1 MMSRVVIINGDD
13 LGLTRAV
20 SDGIFQAHENGL
32 LTSASL
38 MVNQQ
43 ATEFAVRQLARYPNL
58 GVGIHLNLCQGRPVL
73 RPQVVPS
80 LVGSDG
86 RFLAPKDMQA
96 RLMTW
101 RVSSKEIEAEYR
113 AQIRLARAMGVDPT
127 HADSHHHMHL
137 FFAAVAPFRR
147 ALVAEGIR
155 WIRACRIRRRP
166 PTTRVG
172 GPHSGSTLRRLGILA
187 YMEFLSSGPFRSFR
201 SPNYRIETR
210 RAAFPSNVDSMI
222 KAWAEAF
229 QSLEENGVF
238 ELVCHPGCSDP
249 ESRQADRI
257 HDKRVCELNLLT
269 APGFKELPTKYGIDL
284 ASYAGLASNQ
294 VRAFAAQG
302 AA

>member
-1 MMSRVVIINGDD
+1 MSRVLIINGDD

-20 SDGIFQAHENGL
+20 SDGIFQAHANGL

-38 MVNQQ
+38 MVNQP
-43 ATEFAVRQLARYPNL
+43 ATEFAVQQLARHLNL

-73 RPQVVPS
+73 GPRAVPS

-86 RFLAPKDMQA
+86 RFLAPNEMQA

-101 RVSSKEIEAEYR
+101 RVSRKEIEAEYR
-113 AQIRLARAMGVDPT
+113 AQIALARAMGVDPI
-127 HADSHHHMHL
+127 HADSHHHLHL
-137 FFAAVAPFRR
+137 YFAAVAPFRR
-147 ALVAEGIR
+147 ALEAEGIQ
-155 WIRACRIRRRP
+155 WIRACRIRQLPRTR
-166 PTTRVG
+166 RVG
-172 GPHSGSTLRRLGILA
+172 GPHSGSALRRLGVLA

-201 SPNYRIETR
+201 APNYRIETP
-210 RAAFPSNVDSMI
+210 RAAAPSIVESMI
-222 KAWAEAF
+222 KAWAAAF
-229 QSLEENGVF
+229 ESLEENGIF

-249 ESRQADRI
+249 ESRLTDRI
-257 HDKRVCELNLLT
+257 HDKRVRELALLT
-269 APGFKELPTKYGIDL
+269 APGFTELPARHRLAL

>member
-1 MMSRVVIINGDD
+1 MSRVLIINGDD

-20 SDGIFQAHENGL
+20 SDGIFQAHANGL

-38 MVNQQ
+38 MVNQP
-43 ATEFAVRQLARYPNL
+43 ATEFAVEQLARHLNL

-73 RPQVVPS
+73 GPRAVPS

-86 RFLAPKDMQA
+86 RFLAPNEMQA

-101 RVSSKEIEAEYR
+101 RVSRKEIEAEYR
-113 AQIRLARAMGVDPT
+113 AQIALARAMGVDPI
-127 HADSHHHMHL
+127 HADSHHHLHL
-137 FFAAVAPFRR
+137 YFAAVAPFRR
-147 ALVAEGIR
+147 ALEAEGIQ
-155 WIRACRIRRRP
+155 WIRACRIRQLPRTR
-166 PTTRVG
+166 RVG
-172 GPHSGSTLRRLGILA
+172 GPHSGSALRRLGVLA

-201 SPNYRIETR
+201 APNYRIETP
-210 RAAFPSNVDSMI
+210 RAAAPSIVESMI
-222 KAWAEAF
+222 KAWSEAF
-229 QSLEENGVF
+229 ESLEENGIF

-249 ESRQADRI
+249 ESRLTDRI
-257 HDKRVCELNLLT
+257 HDKRVRELALLT
-269 APGFKELPTKYGIDL
+269 APGFTELPARHRLAL

>member
-1 MMSRVVIINGDD
+1 MSRVLIINGDD

-20 SDGIFQAHENGL
+20 SDGIFQAHANGL

-38 MVNQQ
+38 MVNQP
-43 ATEFAVRQLARYPNL
+43 ATEFAVQQLARHLNL

-73 RPQVVPS
+73 GPRAVPS

-86 RFLAPKDMQA
+86 RFLAPNEMQA

-101 RVSSKEIEAEYR
+101 RVSRKEIEAEYR
-113 AQIRLARAMGVDPT
+113 AQIALARAMGVDPI
-127 HADSHHHMHL
+127 HADSHHHLHL
-137 FFAAVAPFRR
+137 YFAAVAPFRR
-147 ALVAEGIR
+147 ALEAEGIQ
-155 WIRACRIRRRP
+155 WIRACRIRQLPRTR
-166 PTTRVG
+166 RVG
-172 GPHSGSTLRRLGILA
+172 GPHSGSALRRLGVLA

-201 SPNYRIETR
+201 APNYRIETP
-210 RAAFPSNVDSMI
+210 RAAAPSIVESMI
-222 KAWAEAF
+222 KTWSEAF
-229 QSLEENGVF
+229 ESLEENGIF

-249 ESRQADRI
+249 ESRLTDRI
-257 HDKRVCELNLLT
+257 HDKRVRELALLT
-269 APGFKELPTKYGIDL
+269 APGFTELPARHTLAL